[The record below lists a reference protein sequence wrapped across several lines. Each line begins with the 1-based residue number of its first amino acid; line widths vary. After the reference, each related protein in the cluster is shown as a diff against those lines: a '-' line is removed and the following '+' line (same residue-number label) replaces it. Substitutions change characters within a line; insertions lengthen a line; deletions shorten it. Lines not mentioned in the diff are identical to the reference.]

1 MDGAAS
7 EQGICMIQFFN
18 NVVSWLPE
26 LLAAT
31 PLTLTLTLVAGICG
45 LVFGTLLALARLSDS
60 LVLSM
65 PAGIFM
71 FVMRGTP
78 LLVQLYLIYYGLG
91 QILPGTWVRHSFLWP
106 YLRDGFSYAVIALS
120 MNQAAYNGE
129 VLRGAIRS
137 VPKGQIESAVAIG
150 MTSSQV
156 LTRVR
161 LPLAFRD
168 CLPVLTS
175 DIIILLKST
184 ALVSTITVLELMG
197 TARMIQRESLQIYEP
212 LIACGLVYFAV
223 VIVLTNIMRPIES
236 RLTRF
241 RRGNT

>member
-1 MDGAAS
+1 
-7 EQGICMIQFFN
+7 MIDFFG
-18 NVVSWLPE
+18 NVFAWLPE

-31 PLTLTLTLVAGICG
+31 PLTLMLTLAAGVFG
-45 LVFGTLLALARLSDS
+45 LVFGTCLALARLSES
-60 LVLSM
+60 LLVSL
-65 PAGIFM
+65 PANIFM

-106 YLRDGFSYAVIALS
+106 YLREGFTYAIIALS

-129 VLRGAIRS
+129 VLRGALRS
-137 VPKGQIESAVAIG
+137 ISKGQIEASVAVG
-150 MTSSQV
+150 MTDLQI
-156 LTRVR
+156 LRRVR
-161 LPLAFRD
+161 LPLAFRN

-223 VIVLTNIMRPIES
+223 VIVLTNIMRPIET

-241 RRGNT
+241 RKGSA

>member
-1 MDGAAS
+1 MMD
-7 EQGICMIQFFN
+7 FFN
-18 NVVSWLPE
+18 NVFSWLPE

-31 PLTLTLTLVAGICG
+31 PLTLILTLVAGIFG
-45 LVFGTLLALARLSDS
+45 LVFGTLLALARLSNI
-60 LVLSM
+60 LILSV
-65 PAGIFM
+65 PANMFM

-91 QILPGTWVRHSFLWP
+91 QILPGTWVRHSVLWP
-106 YLRDGFSYAVIALS
+106 YLRDGFTYAVIALS

-129 VLRGAIRS
+129 VLRGALRS
-137 VPKGQIESAVAIG
+137 IPKGQIEASMAMG
-150 MTSSQV
+150 MTNLQI
-156 LTRVR
+156 LQRVR

-223 VIVLTNIMRPIES
+223 VMVLTNIMRPVES

-241 RRGNT
+241 RKGNA

>member
-1 MDGAAS
+1 
-7 EQGICMIQFFN
+7 MIDFFH
-18 NVVSWLPE
+18 NVFAWLPE

-31 PLTLTLTLVAGICG
+31 PLTLLLTVVAGIIG
-45 LVFGTLLALARLSDS
+45 LAFGTVLALARLSES
-60 LVLSM
+60 LILSV
-65 PAGIFM
+65 PANVFM

-106 YLRDGFSYAVIALS
+106 YLREGLTYAIIALS

-137 VPKGQIESAVAIG
+137 IPKGQLEAAVAVG
-150 MTSSQV
+150 MTDFQI
-156 LTRVR
+156 LRRVR
-161 LPLAFRD
+161 LPLAFRN

-241 RRGNT
+241 RKGTA

>member
-1 MDGAAS
+1 
-7 EQGICMIQFFN
+7 MIQFFH
-18 NVVSWLPE
+18 NVVTWLPE

-31 PLTLTLTLVAGICG
+31 PLTLTLTLVAGVSG
-45 LVFGTLLALARLSDS
+45 LVFGTILALARLSTS
-60 LVLSM
+60 KVLSI
-65 PAGIFM
+65 PAGLFM
-71 FVMRGTP
+71 FIMRGTP

-91 QILPGTWVRHSFLWP
+91 QILPGTWVRHSILWP

-129 VLRGAIRS
+129 VLRGAISS
-137 VPKGQIESAVAIG
+137 VPRGQIESSVAIG
-150 MTSSQV
+150 MTNFQV
-156 LTRVR
+156 LRRVR

-168 CLPVLTS
+168 CMPVLTS

-241 RRGNT
+241 RRENK